1 MKTHLKKFA
10 IPVFAALL
18 MLLIPQIS
26 SAQKEKDQQRR
37 EKIYAMK
44 VAYITQRLALTSN
57 ESEKFWPVYREYQ
70 DARTALQKKYRP
82 AIKLSDATAL
92 AALSDTDAA
101 TLIDAELEK
110 DKKLLEIKQ
119 EYVTRF
125 VKIIGAKKVLML
137 HLAEKEFNKLLLE
150 KLKDRKGKG
159 NTSTE

>member
-10 IPVFAALL
+10 IPVLVALV
-18 MLLIPQIS
+18 MVLIPQITK
-26 SAQKEKDQQRR
+26 AQKEKEQQRR

-44 VAYITQRLALTSN
+44 VAYITQRLAFTSN

-82 AIKLSDATAL
+82 SIKLSDATAL

-101 TLIDAELEK
+101 NLIDAELEK
-110 DKKLLEIKQ
+110 DKKLLELKQ
-119 EYVTRF
+119 EYITSF

-137 HLAEKEFNKLLLE
+137 QLAEKEFNKLLLE

-159 NTSTE
+159 NPAAE